1 MKFILNSSLILVIVL
16 FIVACSKPQ
25 LKSDASSLSPNIYN
39 ELKKIAA
46 LMDSGEFVN
55 SEKAILGCFEH
66 FGDSLNDIDK
76 YYLYAF
82 EAEIMYYSALFDQGI
97 NSALKARA
105 IAVSRNDSILI
116 GNTENFLGLFYM
128 NKNFPDSA
136 KRHFRNA
143 LHMLPADDT
152 TLWVS
157 KRFHVLNNF
166 GELFLSLQK
175 PDSVLYYTKLSMNI
189 SQTKQFR
196 RAVSLGYWNIG
207 EALIQQNEFS
217 KARLYL
223 DSGMQISRQY
233 NLDDVSLFLS
243 GSMIKAYANEKNLS
257 KTYDYLNSGLSL
269 YKLPEVNPYA
279 KTQFLE
285 SAIDALLQINDIQ
298 ESAKLQRELFNIKN
312 QIRSTEEKL
321 KIDILNKYYENEQ
334 KLLLIKEE
342 KEFQEIENKQ
352 NRAIN
357 TGLAA
362 LLVMALLLVIQVRRN
377 SIQKEKLQK
386 IAFEIE
392 KEQIRI
398 LQEKKE
404 YKARIDAIEE
414 ERNRIA
420 KELHDDIGSSI
431 SSISIYAN
439 VAAEELIKNSE
450 KTKELIDKIR
460 KQTTSIAEN
469 LSDLIWAIYS
479 RNDTYEHLIQRMKN
493 FSFEILS
500 AKNIE
505 THFQFDY
512 HFHDVVAGLEIR
524 KNVLLFFKEAI
535 NNIAKYSKATNV
547 AVTLTEIDNKL
558 VLTIEDDGVGFNIET
573 VKEGN
578 GFTSIRARSKAI
590 NGVLEFHSTPNKGTS
605 LKLTF
610 SDSQLNQ
617 YATK

>member
-1 MKFILNSSLILVIVL
+1 MRFILNSSFILLFVL
-16 FIVACSKPQ
+16 CLFACSKPH
-25 LKSDASSLSPNIYN
+25 LEPDSSAVSPGIVK
-39 ELKKIAA
+39 ELAKIST
-46 LMDSGEFVN
+46 LMDSGEFVL
-55 SEKAILGCFEH
+55 SEKAILGCFELY
-66 FGDSLNDIDK
+66 GDSLNDLDK

-105 IAVSRNDSILI
+105 IAVSRKDSILI

-143 LHMLPADDT
+143 LQMLPADDT

-166 GELFLSLQK
+166 GELFLSLQS
-175 PDSVLYYTKLSMNI
+175 PDSVLYYTKQSMNI
-189 SQTKQFR
+189 LQTTHYN
-196 RAVSLGYWNIG
+196 RAICLGYWNIG
-207 EALIQQNEFS
+207 EALIQQNEIR
-217 KARLYL
+217 KAQLYL
-223 DSGMQISRQY
+223 DSGLQISRQFHI
-233 NLDDVSLFLS
+233 NDVSLFLN
-243 GSMIKAYANEKNLS
+243 GSMIKAYAKEKNQN
-257 KTYDYLNSGLSL
+257 KTYNYLNSGLEL
-269 YKLPEVNPYA
+269 YALPEINPYA
-279 KTQFLE
+279 KTVFLE
-285 SAIDALLQINDIQ
+285 SAIDALLLMNDIQ
-298 ESAKLQRELFNIKN
+298 KSASLQRDLFKIKN

-334 KLLLIKEE
+334 KLLLINEE
-342 KEFQEIENKQ
+342 KEFQEIEIKQ
-352 NRAIN
+352 NRIIN
-357 TGLAA
+357 LSLAA
-362 LLVMALLLVIQVRRN
+362 LLVMAVILVILVRRN

-392 KEQIRI
+392 KEQSKII
-398 LQEKKE
+398 QEKKE
-404 YKARIDAIEE
+404 FKARIDAIEE

-439 VAAEELIKNSE
+439 VAAEELSKNSD
-450 KTKELIDKIR
+450 KTKDLIDKIR

-535 NNIAKYSKATNV
+535 NNIAKYSNATNV
-547 AVTLTEIDNKL
+547 AVTLTEFDNQL
-558 VLTIEDDGVGFNIET
+558 VLTIVDNGIGFNMET
-573 VKEGN
+573 VQEGN
-578 GFTSIRARSKAI
+578 GFTSLRARSKAI
-590 NGVLEFHSTPNKGTS
+590 NGKLEFHSTPNKGTS

-610 SDSQLNQ
+610 YDSQLKQ
-617 YATK
+617 H